1 MPNWASGQVRIIGE
15 KKNVRKSLHRFL
27 SSIENLQYRMSNV
40 KYFARSF
47 IDSSYKDIFENFEI
61 DTNQSKESDIMNYVI
76 YVSFAWSAYG
86 CLVEGYPQKYQDI
99 CIDLETACKLD
110 DVEMEIYT
118 EEEGIGFEEHIICN
132 RYGEIIKNECID
144 MLRYECVSCGNTQ
157 LFPRQ
162 ESEYCCMD
170 CGKEG
175 IANWHL
181 KLD

>member
-1 MPNWASGQVRIIGE
+1 MPNWCVGTTIITGE
-15 KKNVRKSLHRFL
+15 KRNIRNFLDRFL
-27 SSIENLQYRMSNV
+27 SYDEDNEEKPK

-86 CLVEGYPQKYQDI
+86 CLVEGYPQKYQDT

-162 ESEYCCMD
+162 ESEYCCID